1 METIELRTE
10 FGGHVSR
17 AVIAVL
23 LALAFHTPAG
33 AQVRIGLATGDS
45 EHCVAMPGAALPPGS
60 PIALVTLNEP
70 QEVHRAVVTRAVP
83 DCEGMAPHDMRGPYY
98 RLAPEAGGGRLPGL
112 SVAIL
117 GRPSVLVVAGEV
129 RLDLGNGRLEARVRS
144 CTSSEGLHLTL
155 WSGVP
160 LKSTRL
166 WHAYW
171 YLGMDVEPDCQ
182 PGDYRE
188 SGP

>member
-1 METIELRTE
+1 
-10 FGGHVSR
+10 VSR

-23 LALAFHTPAG
+23 LVLASQTPAG

-45 EHCVAMPGAALPPGS
+45 EHCVAMPGAALPAGS
-60 PIALVTLNEP
+60 PLTLVTLDQP
-70 QEVHRAVVTRAVP
+70 LEVHRAVVTRAVP
-83 DCEGMAPHDMRGPYY
+83 DCTGMAPHDMRGPYY
-98 RLAPEAGGGRLPGL
+98 QLAPEAGGARLPGL
-112 SVAIL
+112 SVAVL
-117 GRPSVLVVAGEV
+117 GRASALVVAGEV

-144 CTSSEGLHLTL
+144 CSSSEGLHLTL

-166 WHAYW
+166 WHVYW

-182 PGDYRE
+182 PADYRE
-188 SGP
+188 SGR

>member
-1 METIELRTE
+1 MSNTI
-10 FGGHVSR
+10 
-17 AVIAVL
+17 IAVL
-23 LALAFHTPAG
+23 LMLAFQTSPG
-33 AQVRIGLATGDS
+33 SKPRIGLSAGDS
-45 EHCVAMPGAALPPGS
+45 EHCMAMPGAPPPNGS
-60 PIALVTLNEP
+60 PVTLVTPNEP
-70 QEVHRAVVTRAVP
+70 QEVYRAVVIRTVAN
-83 DCEGMAPHDMRGPYY
+83 CEVMTPHDMPGPYY
-98 RLAPEAGGGRLPGL
+98 RLAPEAGSARLPGL
-112 SVAIL
+112 SVAVL
-117 GRPSVLVVAGEV
+117 GKPSALVVAGAV
-129 RLDLGNGRLEARVRS
+129 RLDLGNGRPEARVRS

-188 SGP
+188 SGAPAK